1 MFSIIVGAML
11 LLHNQIFT
19 LRSTLSVDYEGR
31 LYDCDFNQQ
40 LGMQL
45 ENETGYNIY
54 EKSFKLLGY

>member
-1 MFSIIVGAML
+1 ML